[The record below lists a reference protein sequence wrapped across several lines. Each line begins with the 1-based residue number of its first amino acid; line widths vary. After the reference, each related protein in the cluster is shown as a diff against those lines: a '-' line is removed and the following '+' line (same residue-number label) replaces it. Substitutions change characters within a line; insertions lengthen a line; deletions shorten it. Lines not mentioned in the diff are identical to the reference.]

1 MYAVTSTLT
10 PGLIMRTIKTLHTIP
25 KDHWLRGF
33 HENLINED
41 LSAVTVRG
49 YLYDLK
55 HFRSWL
61 IEIHAREPA
70 LEQLLTVDVAAY
82 RQYLVDVKRLKAS
95 SVNRRIQAV
104 KKLFSWAHSEG
115 LVGKNPAKNVRFMK
129 PSVRYRPKALLK
141 KELHALLRAAGQ
153 SSHGLAKR
161 NYALIQ
167 LMVQTGLRISEAA
180 AVKMTDLA
188 VRDRSGSI
196 RVCDSKGRKERE
208 IPLNAAARR
217 AIAAYLGTDGRPRES
232 GGYLFLTKR
241 NQPASIRTL
250 QDTIAQLARRANI
263 KRIRV
268 SSHTLRH
275 TFAINYL
282 KAHPGKLVELA
293 ALMGHES
300 LDTVAIYTRPS
311 QETLALD
318 LEESPINVY

>member
-1 MYAVTSTLT
+1 
-10 PGLIMRTIKTLHTIP
+10 MRTIKTLRSIA
-25 KDHWLRGF
+25 KDHWLRRF
-33 HENLINED
+33 NESLINED

-49 YLYDLK
+49 YLYDLN
-55 HFRSWL
+55 HFRKWL
-61 IEIHAREPA
+61 IEIHGHEPA
-70 LEQLLTVDVAAY
+70 LEKLLTVDVAAY
-82 RQYLVDVKRLKAS
+82 RQSLVDVKRLKAS

-104 KKLFSWAHSEG
+104 KKLFSWAHSGG
-115 LVGKNPAKNVRFMK
+115 LVGENPAKNVRFMK
-129 PSVRYRPKALLK
+129 PSVRYRPKALRK

-180 AVKMTDLA
+180 AVKMTDIS
-188 VRDRSGSI
+188 VRDRSGAI
-196 RVCDSKGRKERE
+196 RVCDTKGRKERE

-217 AIAAYLGTDGRPRES
+217 AIASYINTSHPRKA
-232 GGYLFLTKR
+232 GDYLFFTKR
-241 NQPASIRTL
+241 NKPASIRTL
-250 QDTIAQLARRANI
+250 QDAISRLARRANI

-268 SSHTLRH
+268 SGHTLRH

-300 LDTVAIYTRPS
+300 LDSVAVYTRPS
-311 QETLALD
+311 QETERMILQD
-318 LEESPINVY
+318 GGKSQWRSSEVRCGKWRG